1 MDHQSAAKTNQPDS
15 KKQSASHAKPD
26 VSLPESISPIHQL
39 HQQLGNRVVW
49 RMIQAKSTVSSPD
62 DQLEI
67 EADRTAEQVMSL
79 PDPPADFGENAGVTI
94 VNRAINDNVVYRT
107 PAQARGII
115 SSHTSW
121 GFLDEQAVGRE
132 LLQTAL
138 RGDLTL
144 VGEVFSELGST
155 DRDDVAYEFTLA
167 ATDPQLVQLSATSEG
182 RRLLDRVFDEL
193 TSGSVDATEQQQADR
208 ILQVNTRRTV
218 GAGAFDVAATSRRTK
233 IFPFR
238 LPGLTVLNDAPIQ
251 ARRVQGGIWVH
262 SFVRVLGT
270 EEFRAETSTL
280 PERYFLD
287 GIVLPENEVIGV
299 RLYDQGGIIHYTTPL
314 FLIQLANATNQR
326 TLEKIIEAAGIG
338 LTLGAGALAGLGVEA
353 SLAARVLL
361 WADRAAFVLGTVTS
375 VLREHRS
382 WLVEH
387 FGSGFMDAVDIV
399 HSAVAIYGMA
409 RVAVEAPRMILAL
422 RNSYRAFRQSAQTQA
437 PNFSAAE
444 QTTLWQV
451 TRSTDELIDQVDNIQ
466 AARAATADVAGG
478 ASRRRPPTGSG
489 EPAQPAIPDRRHV
502 SQIDEYGCGGA
513 CGEMAA
519 EHHGVPVTESQLLR
533 QPEFTPR
540 ASEESVRALGD
551 AIANRTTG
559 YTGPG
564 LAAALEREA
573 TVAGRQWVYQDVL
586 PANAGV
592 SGPLTA
598 TEVAQGIVNGLERG
612 NGIFIAKVDGGAHW
626 LVVDGLQGGTVF
638 IRDPAATAPAAIPL
652 ATFMRRWLGEAV
664 FALAR

>member
-1 MDHQSAAKTNQPDS
+1 MDHQPAAKTNQPES

-26 VSLPESISPIHQL
+26 VSLPESIRPIHQL
-39 HQQLGNRVVW
+39 HQQLGNRAVW
-49 RMIQAKSTVSSPD
+49 RMIQAKTSVSSPD
-62 DQLEI
+62 DRLEI
-67 EADRTAEQVMSL
+67 EADRMADQVMSM
-79 PDPPADFGENAGVTI
+79 PDPPAENGGVTV
-94 VNRAINDNVVYRT
+94 VNRAINANVVYRT
-107 PAQARGII
+107 PAQASALI
-115 SSHTSW
+115 SSHTSYAN
-121 GFLDEQAVGRE
+121 LDEPALGRE
-132 LLQTAL
+132 LLTTSL

-144 VGEVFSELGST
+144 VTEVFNALGT
-155 DRDDVAYEFTLA
+155 FDRDDVAYEFTLA
-167 ATDPQLVQLSATSEG
+167 ATDPQLVQLAATPEG

-208 ILQVNTRRTV
+208 ILQATTRSTV
-218 GAGAFDVAATSRRTK
+218 SAGAFDVAASSRRTK

-270 EEFRAETSTL
+270 DEFRAETATL

-338 LTLGAGALAGLGVEA
+338 LTLGTGALAGLGVEA

-382 WLVEH
+382 WLVQH
-387 FGSGFMDAVDIV
+387 FGKGFADAVDIV

-409 RVAVEAPRMILAL
+409 RVAVEAPRIILAL

-437 PNFSAAE
+437 PNFSATE
-444 QTTLWQV
+444 QATIQQV
-451 TRSTDELIDQVDNIQ
+451 TRSTDELIEQVDNIQ

-478 ASRRRPPTGSG
+478 ASRRRPPTGPG
-489 EPAQPAIPDRRHV
+489 EPAQPTIPDRRHV

-519 EHHGVPVTESQLLR
+519 EHHGVNVTESQLLR

-540 ASEESVRALGD
+540 ASEESVRALGE
-551 AIANRTTG
+551 AIANRTSG
-559 YTGPG
+559 YTGSG
-564 LAAALEREA
+564 LASALEREA
-573 TVAGRQWVYQDVL
+573 AVSGRQWVYQDIL
-586 PANAGV
+586 PAGAGV
-592 SGPLTA
+592 RGPLTA
-598 TEVAQGIVNGLERG
+598 AEVGQAVVNGLERG
-612 NGIFIAKVDGGAHW
+612 NGVFIARVDGGAHW
-626 LVVDGLQGGTVF
+626 LVVDGLQGGSVL
-638 IRDPAATAPAAIPL
+638 IRDPAAAAPSTIPL
-652 ATFMRRWLGEAV
+652 LTFAQRWLGEAV
-664 FALAR
+664 LAIAR